1 MSSQWIPGDSKQEI
15 NPGDLGPVN
24 TFHPEKKKKKNL
36 YFIKYKSTSIMK
48 LLCQL

>member
-24 TFHPEKKKKKNL
+24 TFHPEKKKKK
-36 YFIKYKSTSIMK
+36 TSI
-48 LLCQL
+48 LLNINPQA